1 MYLYR
6 IKLPFLKIT
15 QNKVAYIANYS
26 INRSMVHTEQLV
38 ECTLEIIVNKK
49 QSFLS
54 FSFLADNEP
63 DFFSHFI
70 VAEVRG
76 IKTKIHTTHLF
87 TKFNLQIYNLFKC
100 LMCIY

>member
-26 INRSMVHTEQLV
+26 INRSMIHTEQLV

-54 FSFLADNEP
+54 FSFPADNEP
-63 DFFSHFI
+63 VFFTLYSSRSQGNKNQDTYH
-70 VAEVRG
+70 AP
-76 IKTKIHTTHLF
+76 
-87 TKFNLQIYNLFKC
+87 IY
-100 LMCIY
+100 